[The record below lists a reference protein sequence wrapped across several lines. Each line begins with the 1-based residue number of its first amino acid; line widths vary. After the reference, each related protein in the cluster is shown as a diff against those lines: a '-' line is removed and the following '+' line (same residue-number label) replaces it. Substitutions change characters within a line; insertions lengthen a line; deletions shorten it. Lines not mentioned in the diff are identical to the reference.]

1 MGEWKDCKLGDC
13 IDLINGFA
21 FKSAN
26 YLINEKEN
34 SFPIV
39 RIKNVANGDVNLQD
53 TVFYTY
59 DNSLSKYIISQ
70 NDILIAMTGNHPDAK
85 TQVVGSVSKYK
96 LKKRAL
102 LNQRVGKLIPRKGT
116 NIDYIYYLLK
126 DKSIQDILSFNS
138 SGSANQANLSK
149 SDILGVEIIIPSI
162 LEQNKIVSILSILD
176 SKIDL
181 LHHQNATLE
190 KMAETIYRQ
199 WFIEE
204 AKEDWKDGTLGDI
217 IDLNYG
223 KSLKE
228 ELRTGKGYPVVG
240 SSGIVGYHSEY
251 LVEGPGIV
259 IGRKGTLG
267 VVVYLKD
274 NFFPIDTTYYVTPK
288 ESLLPY
294 YNYCLLKSINF
305 EELNSDSAVPG
316 LNRNIALAW
325 EIKIPPINK
334 IIEFNN
340 WSQDFFKKIES
351 NQQQIQILTQLRDTL
366 LPKLMSGEIKVT
378 D

>member
-1 MGEWKDCKLGDC
+1 
-13 IDLINGFA
+13 
-21 FKSAN
+21 
-26 YLINEKEN
+26 
-34 SFPIV
+34 
-39 RIKNVANGDVNLQD
+39 
-53 TVFYTY
+53 
-59 DNSLSKYIISQ
+59 
-70 NDILIAMTGNHPDAK
+70 
-85 TQVVGSVSKYK
+85 
-96 LKKRAL
+96 
-102 LNQRVGKLIPRKGT
+102 
-116 NIDYIYYLLK
+116 
-126 DKSIQDILSFNS
+126 
-138 SGSANQANLSK
+138 
-149 SDILGVEIIIPSI
+149 
-162 LEQNKIVSILSILD
+162 
-176 SKIDL
+176 
-181 LHHQNATLE
+181 
-190 KMAETIYRQ
+190 MAETIYRQ

>member
-1 MGEWKDCKLGDC
+1 MGEWKEYRFSDFVCINPTVKLP
-13 IDLINGFA
+13 
-21 FKSAN
+21 
-26 YLINEKEN
+26 KEN
-34 SFPIV
+34 ISFVEMKDLNESTRYCMPSQERPLSGGSRFEEGDTLFARITPCLENGKICQVKGLKNRKGFGSTEFYVFRGKKNLSDTDFVYYLSRWEEV
-39 RIKNVANGDVNLQD
+39 RNHAEKNMDG
-53 TVFYTY
+53 T
-59 DNSLSKYIISQ
+59 S
-70 NDILIAMTGNHPDAK
+70 G
-85 TQVVGSVSKYK
+85 
-96 LKKRAL
+96 R
-102 LNQRVGKLIPRKGT
+102 QRVPKEAFSDL
-116 NIDYIYYLLK
+116 YLSLPEM
-126 DKSIQDILSFNS
+126 SIQKN
-138 SGSANQANLSK
+138 
-149 SDILGVEIIIPSI
+149 
-162 LEQNKIVSILSILD
+162 IVSILSVLD
-176 SKIDL
+176 DKINL
-181 LHHQNATLE
+181 LHLQNTTLE

-251 LVEGPGIV
+251 LVERPGIV

-288 ESLLPY
+288 ESSLLPY

-340 WSQDFFKKIES
+340 WSLDFFKKIES
-351 NQQQIQILTQLRDTL
+351 NQEQIQILTQLRDTL

>member
-1 MGEWKDCKLGDC
+1 MGEWKTYVLEEIIDKFIDYRGKTPKKTLSGVPLITAKIVKNGRLLPPNEFISKEDYLSWMTRGFPQMNDVVLTTEAPLGEVA
-13 IDLINGFA
+13 LIQD
-21 FKSAN
+21 
-26 YLINEKEN
+26 E
-34 SFPIV
+34 
-39 RIKNVANGDVNLQD
+39 NVALAQRIITLKTNKKICDSIFLKYYLQSD
-53 TVFYTY
+53 EGQALLLSRASGSTVEGI
-59 DNSLSKYIISQ
+59 K
-70 NDILIAMTGNHPDAK
+70 AAE
-85 TQVVGSVSKYK
+85 
-96 LKKRAL
+96 LKKII
-102 LNQRVGKLIPRKGT
+102 VTIP
-116 NIDYIYYLLK
+116 
-126 DKSIQDILSFNS
+126 
-138 SGSANQANLSK
+138 NLSTQK
-149 SDILGVEIIIPSI
+149 RISSI
-162 LEQNKIVSILSILD
+162 LFLIDNKIS
-176 SKIDL
+176 L

-288 ESLLPY
+288 KSSLLPY

>member
-1 MGEWKDCKLGDC
+1 MGEWKEYKLTEIASIIGDGLHGTPKF
-13 IDLINGFA
+13 DPTGEYFFINGNNLYQGRILIKSDTQKLSEEEYKKYSKPLSDRTILLSINGTIGNLA
-21 FKSAN
+21 LYNNERCVLGKSACYINIKEEHDRYFLYYVFMNKDFQN
-26 YLINEKEN
+26 YLIGTATGTTILNVPLKGLREY
-34 SFPIV
+34 SFLCPPFPV
-39 RIKNVANGDVNLQD
+39 Q
-53 TVFYTY
+53 
-59 DNSLSKYIISQ
+59 
-70 NDILIAMTGNHPDAK
+70 
-85 TQVVGSVSKYK
+85 
-96 LKKRAL
+96 
-102 LNQRVGKLIPRKGT
+102 
-116 NIDYIYYLLK
+116 
-126 DKSIQDILSFNS
+126 KSIVVIL
-138 SGSANQANLSK
+138 K
-149 SDILGVEIIIPSI
+149 SIDD
-162 LEQNKIVSILSILD
+162 KIS
-176 SKIDL
+176 L

-288 ESLLPY
+288 KSSLLPY

>member
-1 MGEWKDCKLGDC
+1 
-13 IDLINGFA
+13 
-21 FKSAN
+21 
-26 YLINEKEN
+26 
-34 SFPIV
+34 
-39 RIKNVANGDVNLQD
+39 
-53 TVFYTY
+53 
-59 DNSLSKYIISQ
+59 
-70 NDILIAMTGNHPDAK
+70 MTGNHPDAK